1 MEVLKTQLANGM
13 QVLLKEI
20 HTAPI
25 ISHWLWLR
33 VGSRDEPKGLTGASH
48 WVEHMQ
54 FKGTEQFPAGKL
66 DKDISRDGGFWNA
79 MTYIDWTTY
88 FETMPAPKIDLALR
102 LEADRL
108 QNSLF
113 EEAEV
118 ASERTVII
126 SERQG
131 NENHPLF
138 KLDEEMQATAF
149 ESHPYGHE
157 VIGEMA
163 DLEIMTRDDLYT
175 HYKRYYAPNNAVLA
189 MAGDFDAGQMLE
201 RVKTYFEG
209 IPAGEE
215 PERIAQ
221 DEHEPAEE
229 RRVESRGPGETIFVR
244 AAYRAP
250 RANHPDFFPLTVL
263 DSLLSG
269 PSNLNLFGG
278 GISNKT
284 SRLYKQLVESE
295 KAVGVSGGLQATID
309 PFLYNLTITVH
320 PQRTAEDVIPLMD
333 AEIARIQDE
342 APGAAELARAVK
354 QAEALFAYG
363 SESITNQ
370 GFWLGFAEMFANYE
384 WFENYLK
391 GLEVVTPEDVQRV
404 AQTYLRPERRVLG
417 IYVPEGRN

>member
-1 MEVLKTQLANGM
+1 
-13 QVLLKEI
+13 
-20 HTAPI
+20 
-25 ISHWLWLR
+25 
-33 VGSRDEPKGLTGASH
+33 
-48 WVEHMQ
+48 
-54 FKGTEQFPAGKL
+54 
-66 DKDISRDGGFWNA
+66 

-163 DLEIMTRDDLYT
+163 DLESMSRDDLYT

-309 PFLYNLTITVH
+309 PFLYNLTVTVH

-370 GFWLGFAEMFANYE
+370 GFWLGFAEMFANYG

-391 GLEVVTPEDVQRV
+391 GLEAVTPEDVQRV